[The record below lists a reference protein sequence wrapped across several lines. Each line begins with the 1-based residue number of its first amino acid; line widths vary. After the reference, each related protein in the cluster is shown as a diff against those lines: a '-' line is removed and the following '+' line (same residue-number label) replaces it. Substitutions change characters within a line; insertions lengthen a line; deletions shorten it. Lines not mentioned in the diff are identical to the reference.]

1 MNLQTERPRTYRVKL
16 GSGRA
21 APIAGGLLGSAAPC
35 PQAQERTWAG
45 PRGRVPE
52 KPRSPRA
59 TGFQGGEEE
68 RKGRRRREE
77 GGEEEEEGEEGVIG
91 RLRCEVSTF
100 PAGETAKPPAVLPAA
115 PGLPGSG
122 GRGRWGFLQGRLAP
136 WSPVIP
142 ELTDPDGCAPSFL
155 SGSVPPALRC
165 SAPPLRV
172 RAGINLG
179 SLGLAQGSK
188 FPEAARKGGASLWGA
203 GGGLGQEPQLHCPWL
218 PVSALWP
225 LERGVKCVPA
235 GSE

>member
-1 MNLQTERPRTYRVKL
+1 MGAAHLPEFDSRGSVAASTCVGTRGRPGVGASSQPRVHRAPIPAHTPDPPTVCVGVPGRLGRPRLETAVNLQTERPRTYRVKL

-122 GRGRWGFLQGRLAP
+122 GHGAAGVSSRGGWPRGLQLF
-136 WSPVIP
+136 
-142 ELTDPDGCAPSFL
+142 PSSQTL
-155 SGSVPPALRC
+155 MGVPLP
-165 SAPPLRV
+165 S
-172 RAGINLG
+172 
-179 SLGLAQGSK
+179 SLGQ
-188 FPEAARKGGASLWGA
+188 
-203 GGGLGQEPQLHCPWL
+203 CPL
-218 PVSALWP
+218 PSDVAP
-225 LERGVKCVPA
+225 HP
-235 GSE
+235 